1 MPALYLKDSQQ
12 FLADISD
19 ADLAAMMEALEEE
32 SSTDRDYF
40 IDLDTVY
47 LLKATGAVTSG
58 GAGKALVAAG
68 VVTVDGQTET
78 RKTCKIRAGQRVETP
93 ELRIR
98 VDAAPSA

>member
-1 MPALYLKDSQQ
+1 MSRQAPRARRSPPLREVAFTLRSEHIALND
-12 FLADISD
+12 
-19 ADLAAMMEALEEE
+19 
-32 SSTDRDYF
+32 
-40 IDLDTVY
+40 

>member
-1 MPALYLKDSQQ
+1 MSSQLPRAQRKPPKREVAFTLRSEHIALND
-12 FLADISD
+12 
-19 ADLAAMMEALEEE
+19 
-32 SSTDRDYF
+32 
-40 IDLDTVY
+40 